1 MPASG
6 KPTRAFLVDTNAFV
20 AAIKHPRRETATLRF
35 LITLLRTEDVALV
48 GNEHWAEELLR
59 YAEAF
64 RSETATWLASALL
77 DRARLVRVA
86 PRYVKLSAKYVT
98 TPDIST
104 ESETRGSSRSGVS
117 RRPSGPFEPA
127 SARGRRGTI
136 QTSFRPRRAL
146 RRSAFAFMPSRS

>member
-1 MPASG
+1 MG
-6 KPTRAFLVDTNAFV
+6 KYHNYDATMTEVVSVDKAGRIVIPQAIRKAAGIDDRAKL
-20 AAIKHPRRETATLRF
+20 
-35 LITLLRTEDVALV
+35 LITSGGHGRVALV

-98 TPDIST
+98 TPDVADVIHAATCLQEHAILITNDRHFDRIRDEGIVEVWSI
-104 ESETRGSSRSGVS
+104 
-117 RRPSGPFEPA
+117 A
-127 SARGRRGTI
+127 
-136 QTSFRPRRAL
+136 QAL
-146 RRSAFAFMPSRS
+146 RSL

>member
-48 GNEHWAEELLR
+48 CNEHWAGELLR
-59 YAEAF
+59 YAEAS

-77 DRARLVRVA
+77 DRARRGRVA
-86 PRYVKLSAKYVT
+86 ARYGRLSASDV
-98 TPDIST
+98 P
-104 ESETRGSSRSGVS
+104 
-117 RRPSGPFEPA
+117 PP
-127 SARGRRGTI
+127 
-136 QTSFRPRRAL
+136 
-146 RRSAFAFMPSRS
+146 

>member
-20 AAIKHPRRETATLRF
+20 AAIKQPRRETATLRF

-48 GNEHWAEELLR
+48 GNELWAEELLR

-86 PRYVKLSAKYVT
+86 PRYVKLSAMYVT
-98 TPDIST
+98 TPDVADVIHAAKCLEEDT
-104 ESETRGSSRSGVS
+104 IWITHERHCD
-117 RRPSGPFEPA
+117 RPG
-127 SARGRRGTI
+127 
-136 QTSFRPRRAL
+136 
-146 RRSAFAFMPSRS
+146 

>member
-48 GNEHWAEELLR
+48 CNEHWAEELLR

-86 PRYVKLSAKYVT
+86 PRYVKLSAQYVT
-98 TPDIST
+98 TRDVADVIHAATCLQEHAILITNDRHFDRIRDEGIVEVWSI
-104 ESETRGSSRSGVS
+104 
-117 RRPSGPFEPA
+117 A
-127 SARGRRGTI
+127 
-136 QTSFRPRRAL
+136 QAL
-146 RRSAFAFMPSRS
+146 RSL